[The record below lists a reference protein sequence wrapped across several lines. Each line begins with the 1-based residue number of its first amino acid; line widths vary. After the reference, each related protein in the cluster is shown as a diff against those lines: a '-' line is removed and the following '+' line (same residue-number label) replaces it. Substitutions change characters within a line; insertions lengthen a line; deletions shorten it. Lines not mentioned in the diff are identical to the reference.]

1 MPKPGSI
8 SDARAGVPNEVT
20 QMTSDTWAPL
30 DISNNGGDLGVL
42 DLIANRLRHGRNDG
56 AVLAIVVEG
65 GGMRGI
71 ISAAM
76 SAALETFGVTEVVDL
91 IVGTSAGAANAAAM
105 AAGKASTLATAYQ
118 EIFCAP
124 GYFNAGRVLRGQPVL
139 DGARI
144 IREVDALLDLDAHL
158 LDERRPRTAFVATD
172 IDDARAVALTDFANR
187 QDAALC
193 MQASAHLPLIGG
205 PPLRHRGRGWLDGG
219 IAESIPIASAIGLGA
234 THALI
239 LATKPLGTPSTIGWT
254 DRAVAAYLS
263 RLNPSLGQLYRSRD
277 RSNRHTIQSV
287 LSGTVGQTRTYM
299 LAPRPGDVIPGKTQ
313 RDAEFTRL
321 AHESAVATLR
331 ITLRETPLGA
341 WVDRD

>member
-1 MPKPGSI
+1 
-8 SDARAGVPNEVT
+8 
-20 QMTSDTWAPL
+20 MTPDTWARLGP
-30 DISNNGGDLGVL
+30 SSSGGGDLGVL
-42 DLIANRLRHGRNDG
+42 DLIANRLRHGRNDDG

-76 SAALETFGVTEVVDL
+76 SAALETFGVTQVVDL

-124 GYFNAGRVLRGQPVL
+124 GYFNARRALQGQPVL

-158 LDERRPRTAFVATD
+158 LDEQRPHTAFVATD
-172 IDDARAVALTDFANR
+172 VDDARAVALTNFATR

-205 PPLRHRGRGWLDGG
+205 PPLHHRSRRWVDGG
-219 IAESIPIASAIGLGA
+219 IAESIPIASAMGLGA

-254 DRAVAAYLS
+254 DRAIAAYLS
-263 RLNPSLGQLYRSRD
+263 RLNPSLGLLYRSRD
-277 RSNRHTIQSV
+277 KRIRHTIQSI

-299 LAPRPGDVIPGKTQ
+299 LAPRPGDVIPGRTQ

-331 ITLRETPLGA
+331 IALRETPLDA